1 MKTNKRILILM
12 TAAVPALWMLHPA
25 AAEPVLLARWTFNQ
39 NSDDVSGNGFN
50 AVLKGDASYL
60 DDAAEGSH
68 SLLLEGTG
76 RAEIA
81 AFDLGDTFTITLW
94 CLLMPDVTNI
104 QTLVANCEG
113 GSRING
119 FKLFVNNWETA
130 NKRILVE
137 PSDGTDRIDVQTP
150 ENTFEDSKWNH
161 VAMTAD
167 RVNGFMEIY
176 YNGAPA
182 AEANETTAGFQTTRP
197 LFIGAMPPGSVYNWH
212 GMIDD
217 VRIYQGILT
226 EEEIIASM
234 DPLTSVEGGGRPVSP
249 AGFMLGQN
257 FPNPFNPVTLI
268 PYTLPAAGPVSLEV
282 YDRTGRLVSV
292 LSEGVQAA
300 GSHTASFSAENLP
313 AGVYVCRLR
322 AADRV
327 ETKKMIFAK

>member
-1 MKTNKRILILM
+1 MKTNKNNLSM
-12 TAAVPALWMLHPA
+12 TAAAVLALWMLYPA

-39 NSDDVSGNGFN
+39 NSNDVSGNGFN
-50 AVLKGDASYL
+50 AELKGDASYL

-81 AFDLGDTFTITLW
+81 AFDFGDTFTITLW
-94 CLLMPDVTNI
+94 CLLLPDVTNI

-113 GSRING
+113 GSRIDG

-130 NKRILVE
+130 NKRILIE

-150 ENTFEDSKWNH
+150 ENTFEDAKWNH

-167 RVNGFMEIY
+167 RVNGLMEIY
-176 YNGAPA
+176 YNGAPS
-182 AEANETTAGFQTTRP
+182 AEANETTAGFQVTRP
-197 LFIGAMPPGSVYNWH
+197 VFIGAMPPGNVYNWH

-234 DPLTSVEGGGRPVSP
+234 DPLTGVEEETASSP
-249 AGFMLGQN
+249 ASFLLGQN
-257 FPNPFNPVTLI
+257 FPNPFNPATLI
-268 PYTLPAAGPVSLEV
+268 PYTLPTAGPVRLEV

-292 LSEGVQAA
+292 PAEGVQAA
-300 GSHTASFSAENLP
+300 GSHTAVFSAENLP
-313 AGVYVCRLR
+313 AGVYICRLR
-322 AADRV
+322 AAGRI
-327 ETKKMIFAK
+327 ETKKMILAK